1 MTSAWKDR
9 GDDISFPGQ
18 SFEQL
23 NKYKKAKSL
32 AKPKKVEAP
41 VLSEEDVEGM
51 KRRYEEMDIVPIFH
65 NRSVSGTKVST

>member
-1 MTSAWKDR
+1 MISAWKDR

-32 AKPKKVEAP
+32 AKPKKVE
-41 VLSEEDVEGM
+41 
-51 KRRYEEMDIVPIFH
+51 
-65 NRSVSGTKVST
+65 RSASKNAAS